1 MDLNP
6 YPFRDM
12 GKKFRSFSKR
22 LSLRIIIVVLA
33 IMALMASI
41 AEDAGFKHLRT
52 MQRRLMEVIGMT
64 PAEYRALYTRDLAL
78 HNK

>member
-1 MDLNP
+1 
-6 YPFRDM
+6 
-12 GKKFRSFSKR
+12 
-22 LSLRIIIVVLA
+22 
-33 IMALMASI
+33 MALMASI
-41 AEDAGFKHLRT
+41 AEDAGFKHVRT